1 MLIAGKEGLTI
12 AHLAA
17 KGGLFK
23 VLDEVF
29 MDEYGF
35 DPDYYKPSYRLS
47 LLHVIGKY
55 QSVYKWTE
63 EKAAKIEKLVS
74 RCNNLTLR
82 NNMGSTILRCMESV
96 RAHDDN
102 IEKMRDLITSQ
113 ITLKTKR
120 VFFLLN
126 KLKE

>member
-1 MLIAGKEGLTI
+1 MEGLTI

-23 VLDEVF
+23 VLIEVF

-35 DPDYYKPSYRLS
+35 DPDYYKPKYKLS
-47 LLHVIGKY
+47 LLHVVGKY
-55 QSVYKWTE
+55 QSRCEWTE

-82 NNMGSTILRCMESV
+82 NNMGSNILRCM
-96 RAHDDN
+96 RAVQSNDAN
-102 IEKMRDLITSQ
+102 IEKMTYFIESQ
-113 ITLKTKR
+113 IAFKAMR

-126 KLKE
+126 KVRE